1 MPARDVFHNT
11 VRVALEKDGWAITR
25 DPLYIK
31 VEGLEFYI
39 DLAVKRMLAAEKA
52 GQTIA
57 VEIKSFLGTSE
68 LNDYYLA
75 LGQFLTYRKALTKKE
90 PDRIL
95 YLGIS
100 QDIYEFFF
108 SNPLIQ
114 EMVSD
119 FQLKLL
125 IFDPMQEE
133 ILLWKE

>member
-95 YLGIS
+95 YLAIS